1 MWQSVRKITNLWKVW
16 YDVWDMSWKIRAQ
29 QQSLLEKE
37 TGTIHKD
44 WGGRLVVALAFPN
57 TYYVGMSSLALQVL
71 YRRFNAFPQ
80 VVCERVFWDK
90 GGWEAGRPLLTLESG
105 RRVDEV
111 DVWAFTISYEMDFF
125 NVVEMLR
132 QAGVPPLARDRDASW
147 PLVIAGGPGV
157 TMNPEPMAPFFD
169 AIVIGEGEEVLSPL
183 VALLEEAISAPR
195 QTLLEALDQ
204 IPGVY
209 VPALVP
215 PVEEQSGTPRRI
227 QRLWVRDQSHYPPIS
242 SLYTPETEFKGMHL
256 MEIARGCGRGC
267 RFCLAGYV
275 YRPPRELPMDLL
287 LDWAREGLKHT
298 DRIGLISAA
307 VSDHS
312 QIDELA
318 PALVEMGARIS
329 ASSMRVDPISRPL
342 VEALRASGAQTL
354 TIAPEA
360 GSARLRDVIAKTQT
374 EEQLLDAVA
383 MAAELDFP
391 QLKFYFMIGH
401 PTETQEDIE
410 ELVAFVRKARTMFK
424 RRIAMNATPFVPKA
438 HTPFQWMPMTDARTL
453 KKRQQW
459 IMRQLGRHKI
469 SVRADSPAWAEVQG
483 VLARGDRRLAQVLLE
498 IPRLSVRDFW
508 ETMDRLG
515 LERDAYLGARS
526 TTESAPWEIVESGVN
541 PRFFQYEWR
550 LAQAAQV
557 GPHCPPDSAGCLVC
571 GVCDPQWAY
580 RFEPEKLA
588 RIQQRSRGKEGG

>member
-1 MWQSVRKITNLWKVW
+1 
-16 YDVWDMSWKIRAQ
+16 MSWKIRASQ
-29 QQSLLEKE
+29 QALLDQEI
-37 TGTIHKD
+37 GAIHKD
-44 WGGRLVVALAFPN
+44 WGGRLVIALAFPN
-57 TYYVGMSSLALQVL
+57 TYYVGMSSLALQVI
-71 YRRFNAFPQ
+71 YRGFNAFPD

-90 GGWEAGRPLLTLESG
+90 GGYEARRPLLTLESG

-147 PLVIAGGPGV
+147 PLIIAGGPGV
-157 TMNPEPMAPFFD
+157 TMNPEPMAPIFD
-169 AIVIGEGEEVLSPL
+169 AIVIGEGEEILADL
-183 VALLEEAISAPR
+183 VDLFRRAIDAPR
-195 QTLLEALDQ
+195 AELLAELDKM
-204 IPGVY
+204 PGVY

-215 PVEEQSGTPRRI
+215 PIAEQGDSPRKI
-227 QRLWVRDQSHYPPIS
+227 ERLWVRDQSLFPPIS
-242 SLYTPETEFKGMHL
+242 SLYTPATEFRGMHL

-287 LDWAREGLKHT
+287 LDWAKQGLKRT

-318 PALVEMGARIS
+318 PALVELGAKLS

-383 MAAELDFP
+383 LAAELDFP
-391 QLKFYFMIGH
+391 QIKFYFMIGH
-401 PTETQEDIE
+401 PTEEQEDIE
-410 ELVAFVRKARTMFK
+410 ALVEFVLKARGVFK

-438 HTPFQWMPMTDARTL
+438 HTPFQWMPMTPARTL
-453 KKRQQW
+453 KKRQSF
-459 IMRQLGRHKI
+459 IMRKLGRHRI
-469 SVRADSPAWAEVQG
+469 AVRADSPAWAEVQAA
-483 VLARGDRRLAQVLLE
+483 LARGDRRMADVILD

-508 ETMDRLG
+508 ETMARHG
-515 LERDAYLGARS
+515 LERDAYLG
-526 TTESAPWEIVESGVN
+526 ELPLDQPLPWEIVESGVK
-541 PRFFQYEWR
+541 PTFFRYEWR
-550 LAQAAQV
+550 LAQQARL
-557 GPHCPPDSAGCLVC
+557 GPHCPPDSAGCLTC
-571 GVCDPQWAY
+571 GVCDPAWAY
-580 RFEPEKLA
+580 RFQPDKLLKLTVK
-588 RIQQRSRGKEGG
+588 Q

>member
-1 MWQSVRKITNLWKVW
+1 
-16 YDVWDMSWKIRAQ
+16 MSWKIRASQ
-29 QQSLLEKE
+29 QALLDQEI
-37 TGTIHKD
+37 GAIYKD

-57 TYYVGMSSLALQVL
+57 AYYVGMSSLALQVI
-71 YRRFNAFPQ
+71 YRGFNAFPD

-90 GGWEAGRPLLTLESG
+90 GGYEARRPLLTLESG

-147 PLVIAGGPGV
+147 PLIIAGGPGV
-157 TMNPEPMAPFFD
+157 TMNPEPMAPIFD
-169 AIVIGEGEEVLSPL
+169 AIVIGEGEEILADL
-183 VALLEEAISAPR
+183 VDLFRRAIDAPR
-195 QTLLEALDQ
+195 AELLAELDKM
-204 IPGVY
+204 PGVY

-215 PVEEQSGTPRRI
+215 PIAEQGDSLRKI
-227 QRLWVRDQSHYPPIS
+227 ERLWVRDQSLFPPVS
-242 SLYTPETEFKGMHL
+242 SLYTPETEFRGMHL

-287 LDWAREGLKHT
+287 LDWAKQGLKHT

-318 PALVEMGARIS
+318 PALVELGAKLS

-374 EEQLLDAVA
+374 EEQLLEAVA
-383 MAAELDFP
+383 LAAELDFP
-391 QLKFYFMIGH
+391 QIKFYFMIGH
-401 PTETQEDIE
+401 PTEEQEDIE
-410 ELVAFVRKARTMFK
+410 ALVEFVLKARGVFK

-438 HTPFQWMPMTDARTL
+438 HTPFQWMPMTPARTL
-453 KKRQQW
+453 KKRQSF
-459 IMRQLGRHKI
+459 IMRKLGRHRI
-469 SVRADSPAWAEVQG
+469 AVRADSPAWAEVQAA
-483 VLARGDRRLAQVLLE
+483 LARGDRRMADVILD

-508 ETMDRLG
+508 ETMARHG
-515 LERDAYLGARS
+515 LERDAYLGELS
-526 TTESAPWEIVESGVN
+526 LDQPLPWEIVESGVK
-541 PRFFQYEWR
+541 PTFFRYEWR
-550 LAQAAQV
+550 LAQQARL
-557 GPHCPPDSAGCLVC
+557 GPHCPPDSAGCLTC
-571 GVCDPQWAY
+571 GVCDPAWAY
-580 RFEPEKLA
+580 RFQPDKLLKLA
-588 RIQQRSRGKEGG
+588 VKR

>member
-1 MWQSVRKITNLWKVW
+1 
-16 YDVWDMSWKIRAQ
+16 MSWKIRAQ

-37 TGTIHKD
+37 TGTIYKD

-132 QAGVPPLARDRDASW
+132 QAGLPPLARDRDASW

-287 LDWAREGLKHT
+287 LDWAREGLKYT

-383 MAAELDFP
+383 LAAELDFP

-483 VLARGDRRLAQVLLE
+483 VLARGDRRLAQVLLA

-526 TTESAPWEIVESGVN
+526 TTEPAPWEIVESGVN

-588 RIQQRSRGKEGG
+588 RIQQRSRGKEGE

>member
-1 MWQSVRKITNLWKVW
+1 
-16 YDVWDMSWKIRAQ
+16 MSWKIRASQ
-29 QQSLLEKE
+29 QALLDQEI
-37 TGTIHKD
+37 GAIHKD

-57 TYYVGMSSLALQVL
+57 AYYVGMSSLALQVI
-71 YRRFNAFPQ
+71 YRGFNAFPD

-90 GGWEAGRPLLTLESG
+90 GGYEARRPLLTLESG

-132 QAGVPPLARDRDASW
+132 QAGVPPLARDRDESW
-147 PLVIAGGPGV
+147 PLIIAGGPGV
-157 TMNPEPMAPFFD
+157 TMNPEPMAPIFD
-169 AIVIGEGEEVLSPL
+169 AIVIGEGEEILADL
-183 VALLEEAISAPR
+183 VDLFRRAIDAPR
-195 QTLLEALDQ
+195 AELLAELDKM
-204 IPGVY
+204 PGVY

-215 PVEEQSGTPRRI
+215 PIAEQGDSPRKI
-227 QRLWVRDQSHYPPIS
+227 ERLWVRDQSLFPPIS
-242 SLYTPETEFKGMHL
+242 SLYTPETEFRGMHL

-287 LDWAREGLKHT
+287 LDWAKQGLKHT

-318 PALVEMGARIS
+318 PALVELGAKLS

-374 EEQLLDAVA
+374 EEQLLEAVA
-383 MAAELDFP
+383 LAAELDFP
-391 QLKFYFMIGH
+391 QIKFYFMIGH
-401 PTETQEDIE
+401 PTEEQEDIE
-410 ELVAFVRKARTMFK
+410 ALVEFVLKARGVFK

-438 HTPFQWMPMTDARTL
+438 HTPFQWMPMTPARTL
-453 KKRQQW
+453 KKRQSF
-459 IMRQLGRHKI
+459 IMRKLGRHRI
-469 SVRADSPAWAEVQG
+469 AVRADSPAWAEVQAA
-483 VLARGDRRLAQVLLE
+483 LARGDRRMADVILD

-508 ETMDRLG
+508 ETMARHG
-515 LERDAYLGARS
+515 LERDAYLGELS
-526 TTESAPWEIVESGVN
+526 LDQPLPWEIVESGVK
-541 PRFFQYEWR
+541 PTFFRYEWR
-550 LAQAAQV
+550 LAQQARL
-557 GPHCPPDSAGCLVC
+557 GPHCPPDSAGCLTC
-571 GVCDPQWAY
+571 GVCDPAWAY
-580 RFEPEKLA
+580 RFQPDKLLKLA
-588 RIQQRSRGKEGG
+588 VKR

>member
-1 MWQSVRKITNLWKVW
+1 
-16 YDVWDMSWKIRAQ
+16 MSWKIRASQ
-29 QQSLLEKE
+29 QALLDQEI
-37 TGTIHKD
+37 GAIHKD

-57 TYYVGMSSLALQVL
+57 AYYVGMSSLALQVI
-71 YRRFNAFPQ
+71 YRGFNAFPD

-90 GGWEAGRPLLTLESG
+90 GGYEARRPLLTLESG

-147 PLVIAGGPGV
+147 PLIIAGGPGV
-157 TMNPEPMAPFFD
+157 TMNPEPMAPIFD
-169 AIVIGEGEEVLSPL
+169 AIVIGEGEEILADL
-183 VALLEEAISAPR
+183 VDLFRRAIDAPR
-195 QTLLEALDQ
+195 AELLAELDKM
-204 IPGVY
+204 PGVY

-215 PVEEQSGTPRRI
+215 PIAEQGDSPRKI
-227 QRLWVRDQSHYPPIS
+227 ERLWVRDQSLFPPIS
-242 SLYTPETEFKGMHL
+242 SLYTPETEFRGMHL

-287 LDWAREGLKHT
+287 LDWAKQGLKHT

-318 PALVEMGARIS
+318 PALVELGAKLS

-374 EEQLLDAVA
+374 EEQLLEAVA
-383 MAAELDFP
+383 LAAELDFP
-391 QLKFYFMIGH
+391 QIKFYFMIGH
-401 PTETQEDIE
+401 PTEEQEDIE
-410 ELVAFVRKARTMFK
+410 ALVEFVLKARGVFK

-438 HTPFQWMPMTDARTL
+438 HTPFQWMPMTPARTL
-453 KKRQQW
+453 KKRQSF
-459 IMRQLGRHKI
+459 IMRKLGRHRI
-469 SVRADSPAWAEVQG
+469 AVRADSPAWAEVQAA
-483 VLARGDRRLAQVLLE
+483 LARGDRRMADVILD

-508 ETMDRLG
+508 ETMARHG
-515 LERDAYLGARS
+515 LERDAYLGELS
-526 TTESAPWEIVESGVN
+526 LDQPLPWEIVESGVK
-541 PRFFQYEWR
+541 PTFFRYEWR
-550 LAQAAQV
+550 LAQQARL
-557 GPHCPPDSAGCLVC
+557 GPHCPPDSAGCLTC
-571 GVCDPQWAY
+571 GVCDPAWAY
-580 RFEPEKLA
+580 RFQPDKLLKLA
-588 RIQQRSRGKEGG
+588 VKR

>member
-1 MWQSVRKITNLWKVW
+1 
-16 YDVWDMSWKIRAQ
+16 MSWKIRSSQ
-29 QQSLLEKE
+29 QALLEKE
-37 TGTIHKD
+37 IGTIRKD

-71 YRRFNAFPQ
+71 YRGFNAFPD

-90 GGWEAGRPLLTLESG
+90 GGYEARRPLLTLESG
-105 RRVDEV
+105 RRVEEV

-132 QAGVPPLARDRDASW
+132 QAGVPPLAKDRDEAW
-147 PLVIAGGPGV
+147 PLLIAGGPGV
-157 TMNPEPMAPFFD
+157 TMNPEPMAPIFD
-169 AIVIGEGEEVLSPL
+169 AIVIGEGEEVLADL
-183 VALLEEAISAPR
+183 VDLFQRAIDAPR
-195 QTLLEALDQ
+195 KELLAELDRM
-204 IPGVY
+204 PGVY

-215 PVEEQSGTPRRI
+215 PVTEQGDQPRQI
-227 QRLWVRDQSHYPPIS
+227 QRLWVRDQSKYPPIS
-242 SLYTPETEFKGMHL
+242 SLYTPETEFRGMHL

-287 LDWAREGLKHT
+287 LDWAKQGLAHT
-298 DRIGLISAA
+298 QRIGLISAA

-318 PALVEMGARIS
+318 PALVEMGAKLS

-360 GSARLRDVIAKTQT
+360 GSTRLRNVIAKTQT
-374 EEQLLDAVA
+374 EEQLLEAVA
-383 MAAELDFP
+383 LAAELDFP
-391 QLKFYFMIGH
+391 QIKFYFMIGH
-401 PTETQEDIE
+401 PTEEQEDIDA
-410 ELVAFVRKARTMFK
+410 LVEFVVKARHLFH

-453 KKRQQW
+453 KKRQNF
-459 IMRQLGRHKI
+459 IMRQLGRHRI
-469 SVRADSPAWAEVQG
+469 SVRADSPAWAEVQA
-483 VLARGDRRLAQVLLE
+483 VLARGDRRLAQVILD

-508 ETMDRLG
+508 ETMARHG
-515 LERDAYLGARS
+515 LERDAYLGQLS
-526 TTESAPWEIVESGVN
+526 LDQPLPWEIVASGV
-541 PRFFQYEWR
+541 RRSFFRYEWR
-550 LAQAAQV
+550 LAQQARP
-557 GPHCPPDSAGCLVC
+557 GPHCPPDSAECLTC
-571 GVCDPQWAY
+571 GVCDPSWAY
-580 RFEPEKLA
+580 RFRPDMLLKLTSKA
-588 RIQQRSRGKEGG
+588 

>member
-1 MWQSVRKITNLWKVW
+1 
-16 YDVWDMSWKIRAQ
+16 MSWKIRASQ
-29 QQSLLEKE
+29 QALLDQEI
-37 TGTIHKD
+37 GAIHKD

-57 TYYVGMSSLALQVL
+57 AYYVGMSSLALQVI
-71 YRRFNAFPQ
+71 YRGFNAFPD

-90 GGWEAGRPLLTLESG
+90 GGYEARRPLLTLESG

-147 PLVIAGGPGV
+147 PLIIAGGPGV
-157 TMNPEPMAPFFD
+157 TMNPEPMAPIFD
-169 AIVIGEGEEVLSPL
+169 AIVIGEGEEILADL
-183 VALLEEAISAPR
+183 VDLFRRAIDAPR
-195 QTLLEALDQ
+195 AELLAELDKM
-204 IPGVY
+204 PGVY

-215 PVEEQSGTPRRI
+215 PIAEQGDSLRKI
-227 QRLWVRDQSHYPPIS
+227 ERLWVRDQSLFPPVS
-242 SLYTPETEFKGMHL
+242 SLYTPETEFRGMHL

-287 LDWAREGLKHT
+287 LDWAKQGLKHT

-318 PALVEMGARIS
+318 PALVELGAKLS

-374 EEQLLDAVA
+374 EAQLLEAVA
-383 MAAELDFP
+383 LAAELDFP
-391 QLKFYFMIGH
+391 QIKFYFMIGH
-401 PTETQEDIE
+401 PTEEQEDIE
-410 ELVAFVRKARTMFK
+410 ALVEFVLKARGVFK

-438 HTPFQWMPMTDARTL
+438 HTPFQWMPMTPARTL
-453 KKRQQW
+453 KKRQSF
-459 IMRQLGRHKI
+459 IMRKLGRHRI
-469 SVRADSPAWAEVQG
+469 AVRADSPAWAEVQAA
-483 VLARGDRRLAQVLLE
+483 LARGDRRMADVILD

-508 ETMDRLG
+508 ETMARHG
-515 LERDAYLGARS
+515 LERDAYLGELS
-526 TTESAPWEIVESGVN
+526 LDQPLPWEIVESGVK
-541 PRFFQYEWR
+541 PTFFRYEWR
-550 LAQAAQV
+550 LAQQARL
-557 GPHCPPDSAGCLVC
+557 GPHCPPDSAGCLTC
-571 GVCDPQWAY
+571 GVCDPAWAY
-580 RFEPEKLA
+580 RFQPDKLLKLA
-588 RIQQRSRGKEGG
+588 VKR